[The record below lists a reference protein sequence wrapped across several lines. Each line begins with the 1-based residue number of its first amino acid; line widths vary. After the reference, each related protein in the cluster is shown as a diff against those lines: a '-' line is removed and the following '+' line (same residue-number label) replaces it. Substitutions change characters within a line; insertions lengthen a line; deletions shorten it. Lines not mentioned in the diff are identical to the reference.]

1 MNMTWNFVLTL
12 KADKTFTLTNDA
24 GDAKGEGTYALTDK
38 CYTLTYTD
46 NRTATFVVQKDGTLK
61 LTSDFPF
68 GMATIQLALVGD
80 IVFTF
85 SKEVADDAG
94 SSEGGNN
101 QGSTPSET
109 FTIAAGSYAATYLKQ
124 SSMAGNVEY
133 KYTATITADG
143 KFSYKVTFAMGGT
156 QMDGASAEG
165 TYTVDGN
172 KFVFTDSANNVT
184 EGKLTADNT
193 LVISL
198 KASAMASA
206 PYEVTLT
213 PAVYTIEAGTYRTTY
228 EKQSPMAGTVI
239 YVYTATVGADGTFS
253 YNVKFTMGTNE
264 MEGSSATG
272 TYTVS
277 NNKFVFTDSANN
289 VIEGKLTADNTLV
302 ISLKASAMATD
313 PYEVTFTP
321 AVYTVGEGAYSG
333 VYQKTTQ
340 MGAVEYKYSAT
351 IGANGAF
358 SYAVTYSMMGQNMN
372 GVSATGTYTVNDNKF
387 VFTDSANNVIEG
399 VLTENNTIVITLPTT
414 TSPVA
419 TSYEVTLTP
428 SYVEIGG
435 ADDFV
440 AA

>member
-1 MNMTWNFVLTL
+1 
-12 KADKTFTLTNDA
+12 
-24 GDAKGEGTYALTDK
+24 
-38 CYTLTYTD
+38 
-46 NRTATFVVQKDGTLK
+46 
-61 LTSDFPF
+61 
-68 GMATIQLALVGD
+68 
-80 IVFTF
+80 
-85 SKEVADDAG
+85 
-94 SSEGGNN
+94 
-101 QGSTPSET
+101 
-109 FTIAAGSYAATYLKQ
+109 
-124 SSMAGNVEY
+124 
-133 KYTATITADG
+133 
-143 KFSYKVTFAMGGT
+143 MGGT

-428 SYVEIGG
+428 SYVEIG
-435 ADDFV
+435 
-440 AA
+440 